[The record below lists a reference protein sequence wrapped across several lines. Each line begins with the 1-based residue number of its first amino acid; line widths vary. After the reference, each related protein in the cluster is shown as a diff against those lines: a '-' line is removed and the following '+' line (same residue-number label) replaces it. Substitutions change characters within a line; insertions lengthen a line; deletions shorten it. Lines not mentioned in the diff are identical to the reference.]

1 MYQKL
6 RPRRKKQVIY
16 IYIYIYTLFMIIMH
30 NLVQILSLRAVVNEY
45 VEEVNNT

>member
-6 RPRRKKQVIY
+6 RPRRKKQVL
-16 IYIYIYTLFMIIMH
+16 YIYIYTLFMIIMH

>member
-6 RPRRKKQVIY
+6 RPRRKIQVIY
-16 IYIYIYTLFMIIMH
+16 IYIFILFMIIMH